1 MSFDKTAMTLSL
13 FGLISIAG
21 VVAAQLSTQD
31 ETRSGLRR
39 ARGLLEGG
47 EFRTAESSY
56 VALIGKIPQEQ
67 RTALSTAHFGRAFA
81 AQKRLFSG
89 DTLNKRTPVDTILH
103 SYELAARLNE
113 TGFREA
119 AENNIAQLLR
129 ALGRH
134 EEAIGRFN
142 NAAKFGAKTKQASY
156 LFNAGREYMTL
167 ADTSKARVNYQEAL
181 KADPGAT
188 EALRGLLLLQLQSDS
203 ASTILQTIAPLRGD
217 SASASAVADALTS
230 LLQSRVRSLN
240 AAEAST
246 ALLYLAQSLPAA
258 RIGPPSFD
266 VAFADRLRQVSAS
279 PSPIAEG
286 VVALVNA
293 YTVRAT
299 TYAPPPQSSW
309 WQSSETYR
317 AAWSS
322 ILRSLGDWYDQQNNP
337 QVARSYYEAS
347 IGRGSWSL
355 MESWIDKRALL
366 PLALIYSRTDSGKD
380 VEFQNKVAQLTE
392 MLFYGKGAAY
402 ARGDLEDS

>member
-1 MSFDKTAMTLSL
+1 
-13 FGLISIAG
+13 
-21 VVAAQLSTQD
+21 
-31 ETRSGLRR
+31 
-39 ARGLLEGG
+39 
-47 EFRTAESSY
+47 
-56 VALIGKIPQEQ
+56 
-67 RTALSTAHFGRAFA
+67 
-81 AQKRLFSG
+81 
-89 DTLNKRTPVDTILH
+89 
-103 SYELAARLNE
+103 
-113 TGFREA
+113 
-119 AENNIAQLLR
+119 
-129 ALGRH
+129 
-134 EEAIGRFN
+134 
-142 NAAKFGAKTKQASY
+142 
-156 LFNAGREYMTL
+156 MTL

-402 ARGDLEDS
+402 ARGDLEEIRTFHTALGAIYASQNQWTGNGPRNAEFQLEHMREATQQLSRQSGRIPTDPAELLEKLAEHYQETGRAYQATSVKQQIKTDYARRGRSAAGDSVIRRIEAKK